1 MTQTRLYVTTDE
13 KMATRLSDLLETTF
27 EDDGFASSTTEIDE
41 ANKIWEASIY
51 VDHDQAQDTI
61 DRLKQ
66 LFTQNTINLEIATE
80 KLPDIDWVTHT
91 LKGLK
96 SVAAGRFIV
105 HGSHD
110 RDAVQPHHIPIEINA
125 AQAFGTGH
133 HGTTAGCLEMIEHV
147 SKMSHSSLRNSSPVL
162 DLGTGSGVLAIAAAK
177 LAHTHILA
185 TDIDPIAT
193 KIARENAALNQAANY
208 IEFATVNGFASNVF
222 SGKGH
227 LGGEFGGPFGLIIA
241 NILARPLMKMAP
253 HIARNLKS
261 GGTVI
266 LSGILAEQRW
276 KVLSAFNNQGL
287 YHQKTIWRN
296 GWVTIM
302 LK

>member
-13 KMATRLSDLLETTF
+13 KTSDFLSDLFEVTF
-27 EDDGFASSTTEIDE
+27 EEDGFASSTTEIDE
-41 ANKIWEASIY
+41 VNKIWEASVY
-51 VDHDQAQDTI
+51 VNPEDVQTTIERLNEIFAQNSLTLDI
-61 DRLKQ
+61 SH
-66 LFTQNTINLEIATE
+66 EV
-80 KLPDIDWVTHT
+80 LPDIDWVTHT

-96 SVAAGRFIV
+96 PVTSGRFIV

-110 RDAVQPHHIPIEINA
+110 RNSVQPHHIPVEINA

-147 SKMSHSSLRNSSPVL
+147 SKTSHTKLRSTAPIL

-177 LAHTHILA
+177 LARTYVLA

-193 KIARENAALNQAANY
+193 KIAEENAVLNKAANY
-208 IEFATVNGFASNVF
+208 IEFATVNGFASKVF
-222 SGKGH
+222 N
-227 LGGEFGGPFGLIIA
+227 ERGPFGLIIA

-253 HIARNLKS
+253 KIAKNLQT

-296 GWVTIM
+296 GWVTIV

>member
-13 KMATRLSDLLETTF
+13 KMADLLSNLLEVTF
-27 EDDGFASSTTEIDE
+27 EDDGFATSTTEVDE
-41 ANKIWEASIY
+41 INKIWEASIY
-51 VDHDQAQDTI
+51 VDHDLAQTTT
-61 DRLKQ
+61 DRLKDV
-66 LFTQNTINLEIATE
+66 FVQNSIELDISLE
-80 KLPDIDWVTHT
+80 KLPDIDWVIHT

-96 SVAAGRFIV
+96 PVSAGRFIV

-110 RDAVQPHHIPIEINA
+110 RKSVQPHHIPVEINA

-133 HGTTAGCLEMIEHV
+133 HGTTAGCLEMIEYV
-147 SKMSHSSLRNSSPVL
+147 SKMSHTNLRSTAPIL

-177 LAHTHILA
+177 LARTYILA

-193 KIARENAALNQAANY
+193 KAAKENAVLNEAGSY
-208 IEFATVNGFASNVF
+208 IEFATVNGFASKIF
-222 SGKGH
+222 RDR
-227 LGGEFGGPFGLIIA
+227 GPFGLIIA

-253 HIARNLKS
+253 EITQNLES

-287 YHQKTIWRN
+287 SHQKTIWRN
-296 GWVTIM
+296 GWVTIV

>member
-1 MTQTRLYVTTDE
+1 MTQTRLHVTTDE
-13 KMATRLSDLLETTF
+13 QTANLLSNLLETAF
-27 EDDGFASSTTEIDE
+27 EDDGYATSTTEIDE
-41 ANKIWEASIY
+41 VNKVWDASVYVAHDKANETKARMEALF
-51 VDHDQAQDTI
+51 DQHLIKLDISA
-61 DRLKQ
+61 
-66 LFTQNTINLEIATE
+66 E

-91 LKGLK
+91 LKGLAP
-96 SVAAGRFIV
+96 VETGRFIV

-110 RDAVQPHHIPIEINA
+110 RDAVKSHHLAIEINA

-133 HGTTAGCLEMIEHV
+133 HGTTAGCLEMIEHIAKQ
-147 SKMSHSSLRNSSPVL
+147 SRTNLRSMAPIL
-162 DLGTGSGVLAIAAAK
+162 DLGTGSGVLAIAVAK
-177 LAHTHILA
+177 LSHSYVLA

-193 KIARENAALNQAANY
+193 DIARYNATLNEAAKE
-208 IEFATVNGFASNVF
+208 IEFATVNGFASDKF
-222 SGKGH
+222 STR
-227 LGGEFGGPFGLIIA
+227 GPFGLIIA
-241 NILARPLMKMAP
+241 NILAKPLMKMAP
-253 HIARNLKS
+253 DIAKNLKK

-296 GWVTIM
+296 GWVTIV